1 MKQRHQSYKG
11 KFYDKKDKIAV
22 VLRKAHLRVQS
33 NNEQVHRAG
42 NQENVDRK
50 TDNMPQTIPDC
61 GGMLDTFKDLKML
74 SQNWCCNA
82 NRKKDP
88 AKPNDCGDEVY
99 PTDEKFDNWS
109 HR

>member
-11 KFYDKKDKIAV
+11 KFHDKKDKIAV

-42 NQENVDRK
+42 NQENVDCK